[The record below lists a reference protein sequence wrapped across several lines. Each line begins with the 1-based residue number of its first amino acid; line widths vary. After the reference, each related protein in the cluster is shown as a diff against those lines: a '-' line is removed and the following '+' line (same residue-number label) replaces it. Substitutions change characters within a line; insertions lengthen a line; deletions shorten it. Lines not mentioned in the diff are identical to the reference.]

1 MNRHLVT
8 ILQKK
13 RHMNRRGIAIL
24 AALAA
29 AVSCGNFGTKKADS
43 PAAAQAP
50 AEIIPNV
57 EVAVA
62 EARMVPQESVY
73 ASTVEAY
80 AVNNIMPQSGG
91 RIRKINVEVGDYVQK
106 GQVLAEMDRIQLE
119 QLELQVKND
128 EIEYERLKS
137 LYAEGGVSQSDF
149 ETAELGYK
157 VRRSNYN
164 NVKENT
170 ILRSPITGYVS
181 TRNFDKGDMFGM
193 SAPIFTVQQ
202 VVPVKLLVG
211 ISESEYTK
219 VKKGDKVSLTVDAIP
234 GKTFQGKVERLYP
247 TIDAATHTFKAEVVV
262 PNADKVL
269 RPGMYARV
277 TVNFGTRNS
286 IVVPDRSIVKQEGTG
301 TRFIYVLSEDGT
313 VSYTPV
319 TVGRHLGAE
328 YEITA
333 GLEAGSTIVV
343 KGQSALKDGVKVNV
357 L

>member
-1 MNRHLVT
+1 MKTR
-8 ILQKK
+8 
-13 RHMNRRGIAIL
+13 IALAATLL
-24 AALAA
+24 AAL
-29 AVSCGNFGTKKADS
+29 SCGNNGQEKAATAT
-43 PAAAQAP
+43 PAQ
-50 AEIIPNV
+50 ITPNV
-57 EVAVA
+57 EITVAQ
-62 EARMVPQESVY
+62 ERSVPQESVY

-157 VRRSNYN
+157 VRKSNYN

-181 TRNFDKGDMFGM
+181 ARNFDKGDMFGM

-277 TVNFGTRNS
+277 TVNFGNRS
-286 IVVPDRSIVKQEGTG
+286 SVIVPDRSIVKQEGTG

-319 TVGRHLGAE
+319 TVGRHIGAE
-328 YEITA
+328 YEIIS
-333 GLEAGSTIVV
+333 GIEAGSRIVV